1 MMAWALAVSTL
12 AWREI
17 LRFVRQRSRLTGA
30 LLQPLLFWA
39 LLGGGFRSS
48 FRVPGGLEG
57 ITYTEYLY
65 PGIISLVLLFTA
77 IFSTISAVEDR
88 QSGFLQGV
96 LVAPIPRWTIVLGQ
110 AVGCTLLAV
119 AQGILLLLLA
129 PVAGLRLTV
138 ASALA
143 TTGVM
148 VLLAFAM
155 TGLGLVLAWRLDST
169 QGFHAIMN
177 LILMPLWLL
186 SGAFFPA
193 EGLPGWLAWIVR
205 LNPLTYGM
213 AALRRTLYLPVPG
226 LVADLPPL
234 WPSVALA
241 TLFALAAFAG
251 AVQAATRKGRA

>member
-1 MMAWALAVSTL
+1 MNSALLPVLSL
-12 AWREI
+12 AWREVI
-17 LRFVRQRSRLTGA
+17 RFVRQRSRLTGA
-30 LLQPLLFWA
+30 LLQPILFWA
-39 LLGGGFRSS
+39 LLGGGFKAS
-48 FRVPGGLEG
+48 FRVPGGIEG
-57 ITYTEYLY
+57 ITYTEYFY

-96 LVAPIPRWTIVLGQ
+96 LAAPIPRWSIVLGQ
-110 AVGCTLLAV
+110 AAGCTLLAV
-119 AQGILLLLLA
+119 AQGMILLILA
-129 PVAGLRLTV
+129 PVGGIRLTLL
-138 ASALA
+138 SALA

-148 VLLAFAM
+148 ILVAFSV

-205 LNPLTYGM
+205 INPLTYGM
-213 AALRRTLYLPVPG
+213 AALRRCLYLPRPE
-226 LVADLPPL
+226 LVASLPPL
-234 WPSVALA
+234 APS
-241 TLFALAAFAG
+241 LAATALFSLLAFAA
-251 AVQAATRKGRA
+251 AVQAATRKGKE